1 MFGESFKFFD
11 PPTTKWWSFK
21 FLAKLNG
28 THILMTIFSKLSKYQ
43 TFGLIELHNL
53 SKGQLDDRISKLWKS
68 CVYVYRAAEHTIDFQ
83 SSDKVLPLHQHLWS
97 EIFRQ
102 WSNSPLKPFWHLHG
116 RAFLL
121 LKFCKRR
128 EILKAQFL
136 LILLKYIVVGYSNGN
151 GCLTGGLFSKLRDVE
166 YSVPFFYI
174 SHL

>member
-1 MFGESFKFFD
+1 MIEYLSYEKAVFTFTGPPNIQLLKFWLFNFSNFQTTFAKNFMKKLPGFK
-11 PPTTKWWSFK
+11 
-21 FLAKLNG
+21 
-28 THILMTIFSKLSKYQ
+28 
-43 TFGLIELHNL
+43 
-53 SKGQLDDRISKLWKS
+53 
-68 CVYVYRAAEHTIDFQ
+68 IDFQ